1 MLSNF
6 AADTPSRMARPVN
19 VQRPRVRPAVPTTV
33 AEIPGAPT
41 GDAVGTAEAQVLAS
55 KTFAG
60 AIAVQAVADG
70 AFPVGTVLTV
80 SATTDNR
87 VGVCDISTGQERILG
102 VAATASTGAGSV
114 VCVAVDGVGAVRTA
128 SSTATPLVRGDPL
141 EIHPTIPG
149 VMHLADYWGSENGMF
164 GAAMEGAP
172 DAGEHVLN
180 VMRFHANTN

>member
-1 MLSNF
+1 VGG
-6 AADTPSRMARPVN
+6 AA
-19 VQRPRVRPAVPTTV
+19 PA
-33 AEIPGAPT
+33 APGA
-41 GDAVGTAEAQVLAS
+41 
-55 KTFAG
+55 
-60 AIAVQAVADG
+60 
-70 AFPVGTVLTV
+70 
-80 SATTDNR
+80 
-87 VGVCDISTGQERILG
+87 
-102 VAATASTGAGSV
+102 GAGVSV
-114 VCVAVDGVGAVRTA
+114 AGDGGVAVRTA